1 MSNSKR
7 KEKMKDRFTLFHAL
21 ERKIWGEKI
30 HANPYFATI
39 SIFAAA
45 LAGALFGG
53 GRLFYEWFDWDVA
66 VGNVAAAAFV
76 VVVWGYDVAES
87 IIACESWKA
96 ALGRSALLLP
106 VLVLAFVIGAVVS
119 VVVIVVVVVVLA
131 VWFMALFAGQALKGS
146 GGRSSGRSSGPD
158 QFGYD
163 ENGSA
168 CKLEVTGGGYA
179 RDDYGRRWRNDGGT
193 KWHLDE

>member
-1 MSNSKR
+1 
-7 KEKMKDRFTLFHAL
+7 MKDRFTLFHAL
-21 ERKIWGEKI
+21 EREIWGEKI
-30 HANPYFATI
+30 NANPYFATI

-87 IIACESWKA
+87 IVASESWKA
-96 ALGRSALLLP
+96 VLGRSALLLP
-106 VLVLAFVIGAVVS
+106 VLVLAFVIGAIVS

-131 VWFMALFAGQALKGS
+131 LWFMALFAEQALKSS
-146 GGRSSGRSSGPD
+146 GDRSSVRSSGSGPD
-158 QFGYD
+158 QVGYD
-163 ENGSA
+163 ETGSA
-168 CKLEVTGGGYA
+168 CKLEETGGGYA
-179 RDDYGRRWRNDGGT
+179 RDDYGRRWKNDGGP